1 MPWIHS
7 HYRVQDY
14 NRWKQ
19 VYDAM
24 AGVKR
29 RYGWKR
35 YRVFQ
40 VAGERTNLIVM
51 DQFERADQA
60 QAYLDSDFLRDA
72 LAQMGVTGTPTMLVL
87 EGLEEGA
94 A

>member
-19 VYDAM
+19 VYDAT

-35 YRVFQ
+35 YPDNGGQSGSHSRLLRR
-40 VAGERTNLIVM
+40 EREKRRSNPSYIGP
-51 DQFERADQA
+51 
-60 QAYLDSDFLRDA
+60 DA
-72 LAQMGVTGTPTMLVL
+72 AW
-87 EGLEEGA
+87 E
-94 A
+94 